1 MDKLTMRWIENWLT
15 GRALRVVVSCSEPGW
30 RPVTGCVP
38 QGSVLHLVLFNIFI
52 SDLDE
57 GIECTLIKYSN
68 DVKLG
73 GVADTPEGC
82 VTTGI
87 LWCIKKN
94 MTSRSVEVI
103 LTLYSAL

>member
-15 GRALRVVVSCSEPGW
+15 GRALRVVVSCSEPVW